1 MADGEEIPVY
11 PMSSI
16 DRAPVPRSALVAQL
30 RALGLSA
37 TPVLVVHTAFR
48 AVGPVEGGP
57 LGLIAALREALSPDA
72 TLVLPSMSD
81 DDDHPF
87 DAATTPCAS
96 MGVVA
101 DTFWR
106 QPGVVRSDNPASFAA
121 IGPLASVITAPHPLA
136 PPHGIDSP
144 VGRAC
149 ALGGSVL
156 LLGVD
161 HSANTTMH
169 LAESMAGVPYRSR
182 KFATVLR
189 DGAPVSVPYEE
200 TDHCCENFQRVDAWL
215 RERGLLMEGTV
226 GYGAARLMRA
236 SDVVRVALGALRDDP
251 CAFLHLRSSG
261 CDECDEAWA
270 SIVSG

>member
-1 MADGEEIPVY
+1 MNPSQRT
-11 PMSSI
+11 PL
-16 DRAPVPRSALVAQL
+16 PPSALVAQL
-30 RALGLSA
+30 RALGLA
-37 TPVLVVHTAFR
+37 EVPVVVVHSSLR

-57 LGLIAALREALSPDA
+57 LGLIAALRAALSPEA
-72 TLVLPSMSD
+72 TLVMPSMSD
-81 DDDHPF
+81 DDERPF
-87 DAATTPCAS
+87 DTATTPCAA

-121 IGPLASVITAPHPLA
+121 VGPLASVITAPHPIA

-169 LAESMAGVPYRSR
+169 LAESMAGVPYASR
-182 KFATVLR
+182 KECVVLR
-189 DGAPVSVPYEE
+189 DGVLTRVAYEE

-215 RERGLLMEGTV
+215 RDRGLLTEGTV
-226 GYGAARLMRA
+226 GYGAARLARA
-236 SDVVRVALGALRDDP
+236 SDVVRVAVGALREDAF
-251 CAFLHLRSSG
+251 AFLHARGGG
-261 CDECDEAWA
+261 CEECDEAWA
-270 SIVSG
+270 SVGPA